1 MLLTGDEFVT
11 TVTEKLLTYA
21 TGRGLDYYDA
31 PTVRQLVR
39 DMARDGYR
47 WSSLVFG
54 IVNSQPFQMR
64 RVPDR
69 AVAGGTDPGR
79 ARPVNP

>member
-1 MLLTGDEFVT
+1 MWTTGET
-11 TVTEKLLTYA
+11 STRMHR

-64 RVPDR
+64 RVPDS